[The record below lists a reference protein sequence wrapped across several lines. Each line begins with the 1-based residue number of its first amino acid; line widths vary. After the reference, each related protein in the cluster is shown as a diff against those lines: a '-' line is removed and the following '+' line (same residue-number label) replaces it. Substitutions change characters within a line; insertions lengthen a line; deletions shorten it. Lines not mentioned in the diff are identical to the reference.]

1 MCYNNRDTTFK
12 KDFKMGIFELIA
24 TAVALSMDAFAVSI
38 CKGISTGKV
47 KFKHMIICGIWF
59 GGFQGLMPLIGYLLG
74 SSFEKYITPVDHWI
88 AFVLL
93 GLLGA
98 NMIKE
103 ALSKECDECADA
115 SLAFP
120 IMLTMALATSIDA
133 LAVGITFAIL
143 PDVNIWLAVGL
154 IGIITLALSAVGV
167 KVGSVFGAKFKK
179 PAELAGG
186 IVLILIGTKILLE
199 HLGVL
204 VL

>member
-1 MCYNNRDTTFK
+1 
-12 KDFKMGIFELIA
+12 MGIIELIA
-24 TAVALSMDAFAVSI
+24 TAVALAMDAFAVSV

-47 KFKHMIICGIWF
+47 RVKHMLICGAWF
-59 GGFQGLMPLIGYLLG
+59 GGFQGLMPLIGFLLG

-103 ALSKECDECADA
+103 AISKGEEESADA
-115 SLAFP
+115 SLAVS

-154 IGIITLALSAVGV
+154 IGAVTLALSAVGV

-179 PAELAGG
+179 PAELGGG
-186 IVLILIGTKILLE
+186 IVLILIGLKILLE
-199 HLGVL
+199 HLNIL